1 MKTQAFLTI
10 IFLLA
15 MIGSANAQSP
25 VVFKYKNNPT
35 YSIHNY
41 KHPAHAELAKKYNLD
56 RIIVLEYIPA
66 VPRIGQINGNY
77 KRQATH
83 SQQQVSG
90 GIIPTAPAEKQIN
103 GVNSPANYKRQFKP
117 NMK

>member
-1 MKTQAFLTI
+1 MKTPVYLI
-10 IFLLA
+10 IVFLLTA
-15 MIGSANAQSP
+15 VGSAHAQSP

-41 KHPAHAELAKKYNLD
+41 KHPAHAELAKRYNLD
-56 RIIVLEYIPA
+56 HTIVLDYIP
-66 VPRIGQINGNY
+66 VIPRVDKTTRNY
-77 KRQATH
+77 KIHTGH

-90 GIIPTAPAEKQIN
+90 GILPTSKEKQVN

>member
-1 MKTQAFLTI
+1 MKTPAYLII

-15 MIGSANAQSP
+15 VVGSANAQSP

-56 RIIVLEYIPA
+56 RIIVLDYIPA
-66 VPRIGQINGNY
+66 VPRIGQLNGNY
-77 KRQATH
+77 KRQATS

-90 GIIPTAPAEKQIN
+90 AIVPTPKEKQVN

-117 NMK
+117 TMK